1 MASDLLEKFGNAI
14 TELKLIPSGGG
25 VYEIQKDGK
34 LVFSKKQL
42 GKFPD
47 LEEIVQLINKILKG
61 ENTFCL

>member
-42 GKFPD
+42 GRFPD
-47 LEEIVQLINKILKG
+47 LEEIVQLIN
-61 ENTFCL
+61 